1 MGKMTI
7 RDVSQ
12 RQRLLEWSRKV
23 AECRQSGL
31 SVRRWCE
38 ENGTNVKNYYTWQ
51 KKVFEAMVEE
61 QELRLEEIQSAGTSF
76 VELPA
81 PQQTMQIYASQSTAA
96 PIATVRIGSASVDV
110 YPGAEPAVIAALCQ
124 VLKQC

>member
-1 MGKMTI
+1 MEKMTI

-38 ENGTNVKNYYTWQ
+38 ENGTNVKNYYAWQ

-61 QELRLEEIQSAGTSF
+61 QELRLEEIRSAGTNF

-81 PQQTMQIYASQSTAA
+81 PQQTMQIYASPSTAT

-110 YPGAEPAVIAALCQ
+110 YPGAESAAIAALCQ

>member
-1 MGKMTI
+1 MEKMTI

-38 ENGTNVKNYYTWQ
+38 ENGTNVKNYYAWQ

-61 QELRLEEIQSAGTSF
+61 QELRLEEIQSAGSNF

>member
-1 MGKMTI
+1 MEKMTI

-38 ENGTNVKNYYTWQ
+38 ENGTNVKNYYAWQ

-61 QELRLEEIQSAGTSF
+61 QELRLEEIQSAGTNF

>member
-7 RDVSQ
+7 RDVGQ

-23 AECRQSGL
+23 ADCRQSGL
-31 SVRRWCE
+31 SVKRWCA
-38 ENGTNVKNYYTWQ
+38 ENGTNVKSYYSWQ

-61 QELRLEEIQSAGTSF
+61 QELRLEEIRSAGSNF